1 MEFFSN
7 LKIKTRL
14 FFTMVLVSLILLGMT
29 FFTSERIRSAVKSQI
44 PLQILTILNSEASK
58 INATMR
64 GYEQTLAYLTRL
76 NSTVQ
81 FLSWLE
87 QAPDKHR

>member
-14 FFTMVLVSLILLGMT
+14 FFTMVLVSMILLGMT

-44 PLQILTILNSEASK
+44 PLQILTILNSEAGK
-58 INATMR
+58 INASMR
-64 GYEQTLAYLTRL
+64 GYEQILSYLTRL
-76 NSTVQ
+76 NSTIQ
-81 FLSWLE
+81 FLSWIE
-87 QAPDKHR
+87 